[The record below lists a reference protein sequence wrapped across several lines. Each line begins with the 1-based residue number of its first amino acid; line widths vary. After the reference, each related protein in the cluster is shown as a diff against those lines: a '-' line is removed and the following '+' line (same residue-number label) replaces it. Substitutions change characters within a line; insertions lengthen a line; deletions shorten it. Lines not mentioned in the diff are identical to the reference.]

1 MRYSLGLRGNA
12 LTSGLSFAGNA
23 TRQTPAAIV
32 SFIET
37 AGRSYDIDGDGALTA
52 TDALLAM
59 RALRGIGSPA
69 LTASALSSGR
79 TRSVAQMETI
89 LAQCLR

>member
-1 MRYSLGLRGNA
+1 
-12 LTSGLSFAGNA
+12 
-23 TRQTPAAIV
+23 
-32 SFIET
+32 
-37 AGRSYDIDGDGALTA
+37 
-52 TDALLAM
+52 M